1 MRHRSRFDS
10 NLLWTH
16 HEKVVVVDQ
25 QLAIVGGLDL
35 CIGRYDDW
43 QHRLADP
50 ESAIWKGQDYYNPRI
65 KDVTEG
71 RLQSD
76 LLARERQPRLPW
88 QDVACEVLGRA
99 ARDVARHC
107 VERWNHAR
115 YIGSVYEE
123 MPVAVLRRKVA
134 VGNEDMLS
142 LPAQPMD
149 RGWPPERGRWRE
161 CRAQVVRSV
170 GRWSAGT
177 KTESSTHQARPC
189 GWSLRASRGLL
200 RPHPGLEALRL
211 HRESVLLLR
220 PGGRFHRE
228 PPLTH
233 AESIASNVPLRS
245 LGGAPQADLKG
256 LGAGPRLPRGRDPPV
271 AAGLGST
278 AVPGQPVSARVSRDA
293 CAAPWNAR

>member
-76 LLARERQPRLPW
+76 LLFRERQPRLPW
-88 QDVACEVLGRA
+88 QDVAVELLGRA

-115 YIGSVYEE
+115 YIGPVYEE

-134 VGNEDMLS
+134 VGNDDLLT
-142 LPAQPMD
+142 LPLQPVD
-149 RGWPPERGRWRE
+149 RAWPPERGRWRE

-177 KTESSTHQARPC
+177 KTESSTHQARRF
-189 GWSLRASRGLL
+189 GGIFRRARPIATLSRTRSTSFTSRTSSSARVWRAIPSATAPGTRVTLL
-200 RPHPGLEALRL
+200 KDA
-211 HRESVLLLR
+211 
-220 PGGRFHRE
+220 
-228 PPLTH
+228 
-233 AESIASNVPLRS
+233 RS
-245 LGGAPQADLKG
+245 LGGAPAAHLEG
-256 LGAGPRLPRGRDPPV
+256 L
-271 AAGLGST
+271 
-278 AVPGQPVSARVSRDA
+278 
-293 CAAPWNAR
+293 